1 MLKFHAMAM
10 GGPSEAPGMRALK
23 TNACAGTEKPPAG
36 LSEAP
41 LGVSQRLSGAE
52 LLLGRAM
59 PRRMAHAT
67 HDP

>member
-1 MLKFHAMAM
+1 
-10 GGPSEAPGMRALK
+10 MRALK
-23 TNACAGTEKPPAG
+23 FNARAGSEKPSAG

-67 HDP
+67 HDPIGRVRASRPA

>member
-1 MLKFHAMAM
+1 
-10 GGPSEAPGMRALK
+10 MRALK

-52 LLLGRAM
+52 LLLGRAIS
-59 PRRMAHAT
+59 ASLAACT
-67 HDP
+67 HDPIGRVGGSRPV